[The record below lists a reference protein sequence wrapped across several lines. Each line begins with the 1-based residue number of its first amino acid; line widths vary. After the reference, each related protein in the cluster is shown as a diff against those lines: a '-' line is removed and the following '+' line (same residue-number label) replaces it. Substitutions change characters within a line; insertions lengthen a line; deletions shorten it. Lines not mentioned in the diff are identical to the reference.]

1 MEMKKINRIIGL
13 VFLVFTV
20 IFYLINNTY
29 PQDVKGYTQGLLIL
43 LGVSSLYLI
52 LRTKSKDWKKRF
64 NEKIENVSLNRIL
77 ALFILLI
84 IYVIGIYII
93 GYFPITVIFITTLLI
108 LLNMKNWKVILIT
121 NIFLIS
127 IMYALF
133 ILFLKLQLPVGIIF
147 GG

>member
-52 LRTKSKDWKKRF
+52 FRTKSKYWKKRF
-64 NEKIENVSLNRIL
+64 NEKIESVSLNRIL
-77 ALFILLI
+77 TLLILLVVYI
-84 IYVIGIYII
+84 IGIYII
-93 GYFPITVIFITTLLI
+93 SYFPITVIFTTTLLI

-121 NIFLIS
+121 NILLIS

-133 ILFLKLQLPVGIIF
+133 ILFLKLQLPAGVIF

>member
-1 MEMKKINRIIGL
+1 MEMKKIDRIIGF
-13 VFLVFTV
+13 VFIVFV
-20 IFYLINNTY
+20 IIFYLINNTY

-52 LRTKSKDWKKRF
+52 FRTKSKNWKKRF
-64 NEKIENVSLNRIL
+64 NEKIENVNLNRIL
-77 ALFILLI
+77 TLFILLVVYI
-84 IYVIGIYII
+84 IGIYII

-147 GG
+147 GD

>member
-1 MEMKKINRIIGL
+1 MEMKKIDRITGF
-13 VFLVFTV
+13 VFLVFV
-20 IFYLINNTY
+20 IAFYLINNTY

-52 LRTKSKDWKKRF
+52 FRTKSKNWKENF
-64 NEKIENVSLNRIL
+64 NEKIENVSLSRIFT
-77 ALFILLI
+77 LFVLLI
-84 IYVIGIYII
+84 FYVIGINII

-121 NIFLIS
+121 NIFLIF
-127 IMYALF
+127 IMYTLF

>member
-1 MEMKKINRIIGL
+1 MEMKKIDRIIGF
-13 VFLVFTV
+13 VFLVFV
-20 IFYLINNTY
+20 IVFYLINNTY

-52 LRTKSKDWKKRF
+52 FRTKSKNWEKRF
-64 NEKIENVSLNRIL
+64 NEKNESVNLKRIL
-77 ALFILLI
+77 TLLILLV
-84 IYVIGIYII
+84 IYIIGIYII
-93 GYFPITVIFITTLLI
+93 GYFLITAIFITTLLI
-108 LLNMKNWKVILIT
+108 LLNMKNWKVILMA

-127 IMYALF
+127 IMYTLF